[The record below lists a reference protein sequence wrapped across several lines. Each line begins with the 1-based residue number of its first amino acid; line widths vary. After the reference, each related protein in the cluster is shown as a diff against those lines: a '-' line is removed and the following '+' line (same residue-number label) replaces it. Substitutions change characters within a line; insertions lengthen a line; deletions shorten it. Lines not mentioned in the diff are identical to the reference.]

1 MMPAFSLGEASVQ
14 RTVSNRGLPGLCRGM
29 IRTPILAATLL
40 LAACGE
46 SPPEARSP
54 SGNAPVAAN
63 LAAAPQP
70 VPDTVR
76 VRLETEA
83 GNIVVELNGRRAPVT
98 TGNFLAYV
106 DQHLFDGTSF
116 YRASRTPQR
125 PGRGFVQGGIR
136 RQPSLALGPIAH
148 EPTSRTGLRHVDGT
162 ISMARLEPGS
172 AMGDFFIVSGPMP
185 SMDAGNRR
193 PSSGN
198 NDTEGYAAFG
208 RVVEGMDVVRRIL
221 AAETQANAASRAMQG
236 QMLARPIRIV
246 RAVRA
251 D

>member
-1 MMPAFSLGEASVQ
+1 MIRPLSLLAAFSLALS
-14 RTVSNRGLPGLCRGM
+14 
-29 IRTPILAATLL
+29 
-40 LAACGE
+40 ACGE
-46 SPPEARSP
+46 SPPA
-54 SGNAPVAAN
+54 NAPAAGESPTAVN
-63 LAAAPQP
+63 SAAPAP

-76 VRLETEA
+76 VRLETDA
-83 GNIVVELNGRRAPVT
+83 GTIVLQLDGRHAPIT
-98 TGNFLAYV
+98 TANFLAYV
-106 DQHLFDGTSF
+106 DQHKFDGVTF
-116 YRASRTPQR
+116 YRASRTPRRTGQ
-125 PGRGFVQGGIR
+125 GFIQGGIR
-136 RQPSLALGPIAH
+136 RNAMLGLPPIEH

-172 AMGDFFIVSGPMP
+172 AMGDFFIVSGAMP

-198 NDTEGYAAFG
+198 NDIQGYAAFG

-221 AAETQANAASRAMQG
+221 AGGTVENAGAGAMRG
-236 QMLARPIRIV
+236 QMLERPVRIL

>member
-1 MMPAFSLGEASVQ
+1 
-14 RTVSNRGLPGLCRGM
+14 M
-29 IRTPILAATLL
+29 IRPLLPIAAFALA

-46 SPPEARSP
+46 SPPASAP
-54 SGNAPVAAN
+54 AANAPAPSAN
-63 LAAAPQP
+63 ITAAAP
-70 VPDTVR
+70 VPDRAR
-76 VRLETEA
+76 VRLETDA
-83 GNIVVELNGRRAPVT
+83 GAIVLELNGRAAPVT
-98 TGNFLAYV
+98 TANFLAYV
-106 DQHLFDGTSF
+106 DQHKFDGITF

-125 PGRGFVQGGIR
+125 TGQGFIQGGIR
-136 RQPSLALGPIAH
+136 RNAMLSLPPIAH

-172 AMGDFFIVSGPMP
+172 AMGDFFIVAGAMP

-221 AAETQANAASRAMQG
+221 AAPTIANAGAGAMRG
-236 QMLARPIRIV
+236 QMLERQVRIV